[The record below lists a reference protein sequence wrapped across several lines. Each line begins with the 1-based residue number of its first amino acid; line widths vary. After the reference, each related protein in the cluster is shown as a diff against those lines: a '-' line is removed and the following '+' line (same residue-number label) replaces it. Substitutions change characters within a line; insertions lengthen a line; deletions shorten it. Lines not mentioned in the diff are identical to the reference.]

1 MSSVKIKKNWENVSI
16 GYVSIGYVSI
26 GYDFGFVII

>member
-16 GYVSIGYVSI
+16 GYVSIGY
-26 GYDFGFVII
+26 DFGFVII